1 MAVPGVHVSISSMTG
16 FARDEGCDAAC
27 SWTWEVKSV
36 NGKGRDIRCR
46 LPQGFDG
53 LDLPARERAARRFR
67 RGNITMTLTVVGNEG
82 LGGYRI
88 NRRMLE
94 QVIALLPEIRE
105 RFPDAKEPSA
115 EGLLALRGVIEPA
128 ENGLLGEAKR
138 ELEAD
143 LLASLDKAL
152 DGLATMRGEE
162 GARLAAML
170 GEELDSIEEHYRQAE
185 RLAAAQPTAIRARL
199 EEQVAAL
206 VESVPALPEERLA
219 QEAALLMIKADLRE
233 ELDRLKAHIEAA
245 RDFLGKGEPVG
256 RKLDFLCQEL
266 NREANTLC
274 SKSADLALTHAGLAI
289 KAAIEQF
296 REQVQNIE

>member
-1 MAVPGVHVSISSMTG
+1 M
-16 FARDEGCDAAC
+16 E
-27 SWTWEVKSV
+27 
-36 NGKGRDIRCR
+36 
-46 LPQGFDG
+46 
-53 LDLPARERAARRFR
+53 
-67 RGNITMTLTVVGNEG
+67 
-82 LGGYRI
+82 
-88 NRRMLE
+88 
-94 QVIALLPEIRE
+94 PE
-105 RFPDAKEPSA
+105 
-115 EGLLALRGVIEPA
+115 
-128 ENGLLGEAKR
+128 ENGLFGEAKR

-152 DGLATMRGEE
+152 DGLATMRDEE

-219 QEAALLMIKADLRE
+219 QEAALLMTKADLRE

>member
-1 MAVPGVHVSISSMTG
+1 MSISSMTG
-16 FARDEGCDAAC
+16 FARDEGDDAAC

-53 LDLPARERAARRFR
+53 LDLPARERVARRFR
-67 RGNITMTLTVVGNEG
+67 RGNITMTLTITGNEG
-82 LGGYRI
+82 QGGYRI
-88 NRRMLE
+88 NHQILE
-94 QVIALLPEIRE
+94 QISALLPEIRE
-105 RFPDAKEPSA
+105 RFPDAKEPSTD
-115 EGLLALRGVIEPA
+115 GLMALRGVIEPV
-128 ENGLLGEAKR
+128 ENRLLGEAKR
-138 ELEAD
+138 QLEAG

-162 GARLAAML
+162 GARLAVML
-170 GEELDSIEEHYRQAE
+170 GEELDSIDAHYQEAE
-185 RLAAAQPTAIRARL
+185 RLAAVQPTAIRTRL
-199 EEQVAAL
+199 AEQVAAL
-206 VESVPALPEERLA
+206 MESIPALPEERLA
-219 QEAALLMIKADLRE
+219 QEAALLMTKADLRE

-245 RDFLGKGEPVG
+245 RDFLGKKEPVG

-274 SKSADLALTHAGLAI
+274 SKSQGLALTHAGLAI

>member
-1 MAVPGVHVSISSMTG
+1 MKGFWIGLGVATFITG
-16 FARDEGCDAAC
+16 
-27 SWTWEVKSV
+27 
-36 NGKGRDIRCR
+36 
-46 LPQGFDG
+46 
-53 LDLPARERAARRFR
+53 
-67 RGNITMTLTVVGNEG
+67 LTV
-82 LGGYRI
+82 I
-88 NRRMLE
+88 
-94 QVIALLPEIRE
+94 IALAVQADEE
-105 RFPDAKEPSA
+105 
-115 EGLLALRGVIEPA
+115 LAA
-128 ENGLLGEAKR
+128 
-138 ELEAD
+138 
-143 LLASLDKAL
+143 ASDV
-152 DGLATMRGEE
+152 TEE
-162 GARLAAML
+162 SGGPTSAAML

-219 QEAALLMIKADLRE
+219 QEAALLMTKADLRE

-274 SKSADLALTHAGLAI
+274 SKSQDLALTHAGLAI